1 MAGLATGD
9 HHPTHR
15 RPGKKRKRKRRR
27 SKSHD
32 LMALATSTQD
42 VVIDIESSRLQGDK
56 ERSAVAGVAVLKE
69 ERRRRKQ
76 HLKHFVAGG
85 GAGRDKNSA
94 HGDTPDDDCTTESP
108 SRSSS
113 LVVRPLESD
122 IQEGKLSGSCSPLLT
137 NKQPS
142 AASKSPGNSDLEV
155 EAAYHEDEA
164 AEVKSALLRSG
175 H

>member
-42 VVIDIESSRLQGDK
+42 VVIDIESSRLQGGDK
-56 ERSAVAGVAVLKE
+56 ERSAVAGVLKE

-85 GAGRDKNSA
+85 GRDKNSA

-164 AEVKSALLRSG
+164 AEVKSALLRSAN
-175 H
+175 

>member
-1 MAGLATGD
+1 
-9 HHPTHR
+9 
-15 RPGKKRKRKRRR
+15 
-27 SKSHD
+27 
-32 LMALATSTQD
+32 MALATSTQD

-56 ERSAVAGVAVLKE
+56 DRGAVAGVAVLKE

-76 HLKHFVAGG
+76 HLKH
-85 GAGRDKNSA
+85 KNSA

>member
-42 VVIDIESSRLQGDK
+42 VVIDIESSRLQGGDK
-56 ERSAVAGVAVLKE
+56 ERSAVAGVLKE

-85 GAGRDKNSA
+85 GRDKSSA

>member
-56 ERSAVAGVAVLKE
+56 ERSGVAGAAVLKE

-85 GAGRDKNSA
+85 GRDKNSA

>member
-32 LMALATSTQD
+32 LMALSTSTQD
-42 VVIDIESSRLQGDK
+42 VVIDIESSRLQGGDK
-56 ERSAVAGVAVLKE
+56 ERSAVAGVLKE

-85 GAGRDKNSA
+85 GRDKNSA

>member
-85 GAGRDKNSA
+85 GRDKNSA

>member
-9 HHPTHR
+9 HQPTHR

-42 VVIDIESSRLQGDK
+42 VVMDIESSRLQGDK
-56 ERSAVAGVAVLKE
+56 ERGAVAGVAVLKE

-85 GAGRDKNSA
+85 GGDRDKSSA

-164 AEVKSALLRSG
+164 AEVKSALLRSAN
-175 H
+175 

>member
-42 VVIDIESSRLQGDK
+42 VVIDIESSRLQGGDK
-56 ERSAVAGVAVLKE
+56 ERSAVAGVLKE

-85 GAGRDKNSA
+85 GRDKNSA

-164 AEVKSALLRSG
+164 AEVKSALLRYG

>member
-56 ERSAVAGVAVLKE
+56 DRGAVAGTAVLKE

-85 GAGRDKNSA
+85 GRDKSSA